1 MRYRFNSPPVVAETL
16 DGEATIVDLD
26 TGTYYALN
34 QSGSLIWDEIGRG
47 SDSES
52 TAKAMASTF
61 GISAEDACAAVEELI
76 GRLSELSLIVPLE
89 DGAAP
94 APAQA
99 STNGHVVAEYAPPE
113 LSTFTD
119 MQELLLLDPVHEV
132 DDSGWPTA
140 AKPAAP

>member
-34 QSGSLIWDEIGRG
+34 QSGSLIWDELGRG
-47 SDSES
+47 ADPES
-52 TAKAMASTF
+52 IAGALASTY
-61 GISAEDACAAVEELI
+61 GLDPPDASAAVEELI
-76 GRLSELSLIVPLE
+76 GRLSELALIVPL
-89 DGAAP
+89 DGDAP
-94 APAQA
+94 APGPA
-99 STNGHVVAEYAPPE
+99 SPNGHLVADYAPPE

-140 AKPAAP
+140 AKPATP